1 MEKQEFVI
9 VWLKESTGAVCY
21 LHSDK
26 HFYGN
31 FIFCRGCNLVT
42 YKTRAAAD
50 KKAQTYK
57 GNKDGLIIS
66 MNADD
71 VEQLESDWRKD
82 RRAVLLRYTDKETL
96 PAFQDAQADAN
107 GVILCRCNSAASIST
122 PGRLFDAL
130 LSDRRE
136 NVTGWE
142 NAVLLIVRRKDYYN
156 NGVYSGRP
164 VFVIRPD
171 SLPNVRPDKL
181 FNLLNGGN
189 VTDIINGVKVWE
201 TREKWLSYFTDE
213 EKAAAVQIEK
223 HLQTLAPAAA

>member
-26 HFYGN
+26 HFYGS

-50 KKAQTYK
+50 KKARTYK
-57 GNKDGLIIS
+57 GNKDGVIMSL
-66 MNADD
+66 NAADA
-71 VEQLESDWRKD
+71 EQLEKDWRKD
-82 RRAVLLRYTDKETL
+82 RRAVLLRYTDSETL
-96 PAFQDAQADAN
+96 PVFEDAQPDAN
-107 GVILCRCNSAASIST
+107 GVITCRTQSAGSM
-122 PGRLFDAL
+122 PVCGRLFDVL
-130 LSDRRE
+130 ISRR
-136 NVTGWE
+136 TGICELE
-142 NAVLLIVRRKDYYN
+142 NAVLLIVRSKDYYN

-171 SLPNVRPDKL
+171 SLPNVRPSKL
-181 FNLLNGGN
+181 FNMLHGN
-189 VTDIINGVKVWE
+189 ETFTDTIKGVADWE
-201 TREKWLSYFTDE
+201 TRTDWLDCFTDE
-213 EKAAAVQIEK
+213 EKRAAVQIEK